1 MLNRPKSKLRVNP
14 ATTCLFAGLIIFHSL
29 GFSKTVNGFQSQ
41 LPQVQIPQIQIPGNT
56 QPVFNNP
63 STNNSTQL
71 QAYELDLQSV
81 RSREQQIQD
90 FRNDLKQEK
99 FYADYLKHLEETK
112 HYRNEYDQLTKA
124 FSPDSFSLI
133 KAIYIIENA
142 YYNNTVP
149 YDRFSKAIQLRADL
163 VKQIL
168 KREGLDRSNN
178 LALNYA
184 IQKLFSQTNT
194 YYNAKTKQSIAVPP
208 IKYDFEDFK
217 GQQKY
222 DQMFVTK
229 ALASGKGQCHSMPLL
244 YLCVAELLGAKAN
257 LSLAPEHSFIQ
268 FFDDKNRRMSF
279 ECTNGNL
286 VSENWLMQSGFI
298 NATALKNKTYLD
310 TLSQRKLFAQCM
322 ADLALGYQTKFGN
335 DDFLEQIQRTIEKID
350 SSNLTAKILSAN
362 LSTERALAQIKAAGS
377 PNPQQLQQYPEA
389 YAAYLQM
396 MYSYAAL
403 DNTGFQEM
411 PPEMYQA
418 WLRSVEKEKKS
429 RQAQELQAKMQQ
441 EINILKKAKVTFIKT
456 KRN

>member
-1 MLNRPKSKLRVNP
+1 MINRPKQKLRLNP
-14 ATTCLFAGLIIFHSL
+14 AKTCLFAWLLLSHSL
-29 GFSKTVNGFQSQ
+29 GFSQTMNGFQPQ
-41 LPQVQIPQIQIPGNT
+41 LPQVQIPQVHIPGNS
-56 QPVFNNP
+56 QPAFNNP
-63 STNNSTQL
+63 SANNSTQL

-81 RSREQQIQD
+81 RNREQQMQD

-99 FYADYLKHLEETK
+99 FYTDYLKHLEETK
-112 HYRNEYDQLTKA
+112 HYRNAYNQLTKA

-149 YDRFSKAIQLRADL
+149 YDRFLKAIQLRADL

-168 KREGLDRSNN
+168 KREGLDRNNN

-194 YYNAKTKQSIAVPP
+194 YYNPRTKQSIAVPP

-217 GQQKY
+217 GEQKY
-222 DQMFVTK
+222 DQLFVTK
-229 ALASGKGQCHSMPLL
+229 ALSTGKGQCHSMPLL
-244 YLCVAELLGAKAN
+244 YLCIAEVLGAKAN

-286 VSENWLMQSGFI
+286 VSENWQSGFI
-298 NATALKNKTYLD
+298 NATALKNKIYLD

-322 ADLALGYQTKFGN
+322 ADLALGYQAKFGN
-335 DDFLEQIQRTIEKID
+335 DNFLEQIQKTIEKID
-350 SSNLTAKILSAN
+350 SSNLTAKILNAN

-389 YAAYLQM
+389 YAAYVQM
-396 MYSYAAL
+396 MHSYATL

-441 EINILKKAKVTFIKT
+441 EINILKKAKVTFIKA
-456 KRN
+456 KKN